1 MGETLEKPH
10 RLKECFKIP
19 KRLEPFVSD
28 YHINI
33 IEIAWLPDDVI
44 AKFSNPFRMVAEYFS
59 QMRKQQEYHPSEEYV
74 RHAKEMLDLMALLT
88 EDVRFKEAKDAIGE
102 GASMT
107 MRSILLDHIEA
118 RGEARGRAEGEARGR
133 AEGEA
138 RGRAEGEAR
147 GRAEGTIQT
156 WAASARNIMKNMK
169 LTAQQAV
176 EAVSV
181 PMELRAKVLEQL

>member
-1 MGETLEKPH
+1 
-10 RLKECFKIP
+10 
-19 KRLEPFVSD
+19 
-28 YHINI
+28 
-33 IEIAWLPDDVI
+33 
-44 AKFSNPFRMVAEYFS
+44 
-59 QMRKQQEYHPSEEYV
+59 
-74 RHAKEMLDLMALLT
+74 
-88 EDVRFKEAKDAIGE
+88 
-102 GASMT
+102 MT
-107 MRSILLDHIEA
+107 MRSILLDQIEA
-118 RGEARGRAEGEARGR
+118 RGEARGR

>member
-1 MGETLEKPH
+1 MEKPH

-107 MRSILLDHIEA
+107 MRSILLDQIEA
-118 RGEARGRAEGEARGR
+118 R
-133 AEGEA
+133 
-138 RGRAEGEAR
+138 GEAR

>member
-74 RHAKEMLDLMALLT
+74 RHAKEMLDLMLLL
-88 EDVRFKEAKDAIGE
+88 VIWV
-102 GASMT
+102 
-107 MRSILLDHIEA
+107 LP
-118 RGEARGRAEGEARGR
+118 GRC
-133 AEGEA
+133 
-138 RGRAEGEAR
+138 
-147 GRAEGTIQT
+147 
-156 WAASARNIMKNMK
+156 
-169 LTAQQAV
+169 
-176 EAVSV
+176 
-181 PMELRAKVLEQL
+181 QL

>member
-107 MRSILLDHIEA
+107 MRSILLDQIEA
-118 RGEARGRAEGEARGR
+118 RGEARGR